1 MPNKNTQ
8 IGHRDQGNPI
18 GIVEVAVVGSAKQG
32 ISSEREREKLG
43 LVIALVTDK
52 KNHSSSNYNGRTCTN
67 KML

>member
-8 IGHRDQGNPI
+8 IGHRDLGNPI

-32 ISSEREREKLG
+32 ISSEREKLG